1 MPPNMLDVFNGDGY
15 SLTSLTDTINKL
27 PHKPMR
33 LSDMGLFEEEGV
45 DTLTVEIEEVNG
57 ALALVPTVA
66 RGAPG
71 TVVVDD
77 KRVLRN
83 LAVPHLPQRGAV
95 MADEVQGIRAFGTT
109 TEKDSI
115 DAKVARELQR
125 MKDKLDVTIEWMKI
139 GALKG
144 LILQIDK
151 AGAVTTLYN
160 LFTEFGVVQQTVDME
175 LSTAGTDVAAKS
187 RAILRATEDE
197 LGAATYSRVHVF
209 AGADLMDALIA
220 HPKVEKFVIN
230 WNAGARFLEE
240 DLRYVGLRI
249 GNVYFEEYRGRV
261 NGTDYIEADEGYAFP
276 VGVPDMWK
284 TYFAPA
290 NYIETVNTMGLPY
303 YAKQKVMDFDKG
315 VDFES
320 QSNVLPICKR
330 PRAVIKLGLDV
341 AS

>member
-1 MPPNMLDVFNGDGY
+1 MSILDVFKGDGY

-33 LSDMGLFEEEGV
+33 LNDMGLFEEQGI
-45 DTLTVEIEEVNG
+45 DTLSVDIESVNG
-57 ALALVPTVA
+57 ALALVPTVS
-66 RGAPG
+66 RNAPP

-77 KRVLRN
+77 KRELRT
-83 LAVPHLPQRGAV
+83 LKVPHLPQQGAV
-95 MADEVQGIRAFGTT
+95 MADEVQGIRAFGSE
-109 TEKDSI
+109 TERDSI
-115 DAKVARELQR
+115 DAKVNRELQR

-151 AGAVTTLYN
+151 SGDITTLVD
-160 LFTEFGVVQQTVDME
+160 LFDEFDVTQQTVDME

-187 RAILRATEDE
+187 RQILRAIEDE
-197 LGAATYSRVHVF
+197 LGAATYDRVHVF
-209 AGADLMDALIA
+209 AGADFMDAIIA

-230 WNAGARFLEE
+230 WNASARFLEE

-284 TYFAPA
+284 IYFAPA
-290 NYIETVNTMGLPY
+290 NYVETVNTIGLPY
-303 YAKQKVMDFDKG
+303 YSKQKLMDFDKG
-315 VDFES
+315 VQFES
-320 QSNVLPICKR
+320 QSNPLPINNR
-330 PRAVIKLGLDV
+330 PRAVIKLGLDT

>member
-1 MPPNMLDVFNGDGY
+1 MATLDVFKGDGY
-15 SLTSLTDTINKL
+15 SVTALTDTINKL

-33 LSDMGLFEEEGV
+33 LNDMGLFEEEGI
-45 DTLTVEIEEVNG
+45 DTLTVAIEEMNG
-57 ALALVPTVA
+57 ALSLVPTVA
-66 RGAPG
+66 RNAPA

-77 KRVLRN
+77 KRVLRDFR
-83 LAVPHLPQRGAV
+83 VPHLPQQGAV
-95 MADEVQGIRAFGTT
+95 MADEVQGIRAFGSE
-109 TEKDSI
+109 TERDTI
-115 DAKVARELQR
+115 DAKVNRELQR

-144 LILQIDK
+144 LILQIDQ
-151 AGAVTTLYN
+151 AGNVTTLYN
-160 LFTEFGVVQQTVDME
+160 LFTQFNVVQQTVDMD

-187 RAILRATEDE
+187 REILRAIEDE
-197 LGAATYSRVHVF
+197 LGAAAYSRVHVF
-209 AGADLMDALIA
+209 AGADFMDELIA

-276 VGVPDMWK
+276 IGVPDMWK
-284 TYFAPA
+284 TYYAPA
-290 NYIETVNTMGLPY
+290 NYIETVNTTGLPY
-303 YAKQKVMDFDKG
+303 YSKQKIMDFDKG
-315 VDFES
+315 VHFES
-320 QSNVLPICKR
+320 QSNPLPINKR
-330 PRAVIKLGLDV
+330 PRAVIKLGLDD